1 MINLSKRKT
10 IHTYI
15 SGILAAIFF
24 AFPSSLLSNP
34 TNTEK
39 TNNNKK
45 EFFKILSTKIP
56 KTRNIVYIS
65 ENYGNTPITSSKP
78 ISTVKAMKEDGSDSI
93 SIIEGEAIFSIQVSP
108 DKNKLLLI
116 VPDHSPEKNENTDW
130 LNSHIWLYSN
140 GRMKQLTSGK
150 VMDSDAVWSPSGDK
164 IYFTRSEIFIDIIS
178 GTLTAT
184 EGNVWMMN
192 IDGSKPLQLT
202 TSQENI
208 ANTTPAPIKNSKKI
222 LFTSNRNGKWQMFTM
237 DEDGLNQKL
246 FIDNGMFGRWSPD
259 GEFLAFMDSSPGDI
273 YLASKDG
280 GLIKR
285 LTKEG
290 DVDFSPTWSPD
301 SQYLTYG
308 RINNKAPL
316 EVPLTLHDAHF
327 SENGTHSH
335 EEKDNKNMMTYIPKG
350 FLQEEPYSDIWKL
363 SITGKNTPKRL
374 TNEGLNNSFP
384 QWISQVK

>member
-1 MINLSKRKT
+1 MINSSKRKT
-10 IHTYI
+10 TCAYI

-24 AFPSSLLSNP
+24 AFSSPLLSSP
-34 TNTEK
+34 TNTDK
-39 TNNNKK
+39 PNNNNKK
-45 EFFKILSTKIP
+45 EFLKILSTEIP
-56 KTRNIVYIS
+56 KTRKIVYIS
-65 ENYGNTPITSSKP
+65 ENYGNTSITSSKP
-78 ISTVKAMKEDGSDSI
+78 TSTVKAMNEDGSDSI
-93 SIIEGEAIFSIQVSP
+93 SIIEGETIFSIQVSP

-116 VPDHSPEKNENTDW
+116 IPDHSPEKNEDTDW

-164 IYFTRSEIFIDIIS
+164 IYFTRSEIFIEIIT

-184 EGNVWMMN
+184 EGNVWVMN
-192 IDGSKPLQLT
+192 IDGSTPLQLT

-237 DEDGLNQKL
+237 NEDGSNQKL
-246 FIDNGMFGRWSPD
+246 FIDNGMLGRWSPD
-259 GEFLAFMDSSPGDI
+259 GKFLAFMDASPGDI
-273 YLASKDG
+273 YLASKEG

-290 DVDFSPTWSPD
+290 DVDFAPSWSPD
-301 SQYLTYG
+301 SQYLTYS

-316 EVPLTLHDAHF
+316 EVPLTLHDEHF
-327 SENGTHSH
+327 SENEAHSH
-335 EEKDNKNMMTYIPKG
+335 EEEENKNMMTYIPKG
-350 FLQEEPYSDIWKL
+350 FLREEPYSDIWKL
-363 SITGKNTPKRL
+363 SITGKNIPQRL

-384 QWISQVK
+384 QWIAK

>member
-10 IHTYI
+10 IHAYI
-15 SGILAAIFF
+15 SGILATIFF
-24 AFPSSLLSNP
+24 ALSFPLLSNP
-34 TNTEK
+34 TNTDK

-45 EFFKILSTKIP
+45 EFLKILSTEIP
-56 KTRNIVYIS
+56 KTRNIIYIS
-65 ENYGNTPITSSKP
+65 ENYGNTPTTSSKP

-93 SIIEGEAIFSIQVSP
+93 PIIEGETIFSIQISP

-116 VPDHSPEKNENTDW
+116 IPDHSPGKNEDTDW
-130 LNSHIWLYSN
+130 LNSHIWLYN
-140 GRMKQLTSGK
+140 DGKMKQLTNGK

-164 IYFTRSEIFIDIIS
+164 IYFTRSEIFIDIIT

-184 EGNVWMMN
+184 EGNVWVMN

-202 TSQENI
+202 ASQKNI
-208 ANTTPAPIKNSKKI
+208 ANTTPALIKNSRKI

-237 DEDGLNQKL
+237 DEDGLNQRL
-246 FIDNGMFGRWSPD
+246 FIDNGMFGRWSPN
-259 GEFLAFMDSSPGDI
+259 GKFLAFMDSSPGDI
-273 YLASKDG
+273 YLASKEG

-290 DVDFSPTWSPD
+290 DVDFAPTWSPD
-301 SQYLTYG
+301 SQYLTYS

-316 EVPLTLHDAHF
+316 EAPLTLHNEHFPENEAHF
-327 SENGTHSH
+327 H
-335 EEKDNKNMMTYIPKG
+335 EEEENKNMMTYIPKG

-363 SITGKNTPKRL
+363 SIAGENTPKRL

-384 QWISQVK
+384 QWIAK